1 MAVRIRS
8 KRWLVAACVVVAAA
22 VVGAFVYRSGASTS
36 GAHHA
41 RTRQASAGLVSR
53 RIRHSGAPA
62 LVAGRGRAGR
72 RKPLPF
78 HLSSVAPSAAQ
89 LLAGA
94 PTPPPGWTS
103 AVHTVDQGGL
113 LRSYLTVQPSHLS
126 TPVPVVVLMHGRFM
140 TADQIL
146 GYTRLA
152 SSVGPAIIIAP
163 QGYERS
169 WNAGGCCGPAWKAN
183 VNDVALVV
191 AALDSTFA
199 STPMADR
206 SRVFAVGFSNGGRMA
221 YRLACDMPGVF
232 TGFAAV
238 EAVPVV
244 PCSSMQPVDVT
255 VVAQQG
261 DPLLTTKPGA
271 LPKRIDGTTEPTLPV
286 ELARLRALDGCA
298 SSGQVTK
305 AGVSVITTWSCGSG
319 TTLRY
324 VWYPGGRHSWRP
336 SSGTTPG
343 ATPVVVAMIRS
354 SHDLVS

>member
-1 MAVRIRS
+1 MAVRMRS
-8 KRWLVAACVVVAAA
+8 KRWSVAACVVVVAA
-22 VVGAFVYRSGASTS
+22 VVGAFVYRSGSSPS
-36 GAHHA
+36 GAHGA

-53 RIRHSGAPA
+53 RISRTGVLATTR
-62 LVAGRGRAGR
+62 RGRAGR

-78 HLSSVAPSAAQ
+78 HLSSDTPTASQ

-94 PTPPPGWTS
+94 PPAPPGWTS
-103 AVHTVDQGGL
+103 AVHTVDLGGMQ
-113 LRSYLTVQPSHLS
+113 RPYLTVEPSHLS
-126 TPVPVVVLMHGRFM
+126 APVPVVVLMHGRFM

-152 SSVGPAIIIAP
+152 SSVGAAIIIAP

-169 WNAGGCCGPAWKAN
+169 WNAGGCCGPAWKVN
-183 VNDVALVV
+183 VNDVAFVV
-191 AALDSTFA
+191 AALDSTFS

-244 PCSSMQPVDVT
+244 PCSSMHPVSVT
-255 VVAQQG
+255 VVAQQN
-261 DPLLTTKPGA
+261 DPLLTTNSGA
-271 LPKRIDGTTEPTLPV
+271 APKRIDGTTEPTLPV
-286 ELARLRALDGCA
+286 ELARLRALDGCG
-298 SSGQVTK
+298 SSAQVAK

-319 TTLRY
+319 TALRY

-343 ATPVVVAMIRS
+343 ATPVVAAMIRS
-354 SHDLVS
+354 ANDLVS

>member
-8 KRWLVAACVVVAAA
+8 RRWLVAACVVVAAA

-305 AGVSVITTWSCGSG
+305 AGLSVITTWSCGSG